1 MAVRQGAL
9 QLRDLHE
16 DTTGPDQGEGWYKG
30 TETEMIV
37 NSIGEHYLQ
46 TIPNSLAGA
55 DMSLCGD
62 SVNK

>member
-1 MAVRQGAL
+1 
-9 QLRDLHE
+9 
-16 DTTGPDQGEGWYKG
+16 
-30 TETEMIV
+30 MIV